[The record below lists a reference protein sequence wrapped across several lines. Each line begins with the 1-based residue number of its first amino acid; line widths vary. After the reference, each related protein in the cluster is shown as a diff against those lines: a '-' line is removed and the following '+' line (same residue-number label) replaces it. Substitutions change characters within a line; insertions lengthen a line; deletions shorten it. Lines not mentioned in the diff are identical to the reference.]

1 MGDGLYELCFI
12 YFQSQMKECFEKL
25 LENIAVYETTWMRV
39 SVILTLVILHFNFN
53 LQLFT
58 AVLLSSTVLMA
69 TPNY

>member
-25 LENIAVYETTWMRV
+25 LENIAVSETTWMRI
-39 SVILTLVILHFNFN
+39 SVILTLVILHFN